1 MRLSVWIAAAAL
13 TSTLA
18 AQSAAPSPADL
29 AARVQAHYASV
40 KDFTADFTLR
50 QTSALRPKPTED
62 QGHLK
67 VKKPLKMRWTFTTND
82 KNEFIADGVKL
93 YLVMNRDKYVEVS
106 TLPRESESGSG
117 LLFLAGRGNLTR
129 DFTPSMP
136 PDQPAGEWRLI
147 LKPST
152 KRVTDLQLLTL
163 DVDRTTLQWRGMTIV
178 DNQGV
183 TSAYRFSNLRE
194 NRNLADKEFVFTK
207 PRGFALRYQ

>member
-1 MRLSVWIAAAAL
+1 MWAAVAAL

-29 AARVQAHYASV
+29 AARVQSHYASV

-62 QGHLK
+62 RGQLK
-67 VKKPLKMRWTFTTND
+67 VKKPLKMRWTFTGSE
-82 KNEFIADGVKL
+82 KKEFIADGVKL
-93 YLVMNRDKYVEVS
+93 YSVMSQDKYVQVS
-106 TLPRESESGSG
+106 SLPRENEAGSG
-117 LLFLAGRGNLTR
+117 LLFLAGRGDLTR

-147 LKPST
+147 LKPAT

-163 DVDRTTLQWRGMTIV
+163 DVDRTTYQLRGMTIV
-178 DNQGV
+178 DDQGG

-194 NRNLADKEFVFTK
+194 NRNLGDGEFVFTK
-207 PRGFALRYQ
+207 PRGFALRYE